1 MLIGC
6 ILQSL
11 VRGYAHP
18 FDSSIIFAVPICLL
32 LYISFFIDESN
43 IPGPK
48 DGMTLGLMYDN
59 TILPPN
65 NIFSNPPFSRNQPMN
80 TSDNFSK
87 TNNF

>member
-59 TILPPN
+59 TIPPPN
-65 NIFSNPPFSRNQPMN
+65 NIFFKEKPSFLPQP
-80 TSDNFSK
+80 TKEKDG
-87 TNNF
+87 